1 MILSDKEILVE
12 IENKNIIIEP
22 YDRKHLG
29 TNSYD
34 VHLSPYLAIYED
46 ETLDAKQHN
55 KIKEILIP
63 EEGIVL
69 QPGTLYLGATLEYT
83 ETHKQVPFLRRKIK
97 HGSFGDRYTC
107 YRRKRRCRLL

>member
-46 ETLDAKQHN
+46 EY
-55 KIKEILIP
+55 I
-63 EEGIVL
+63 
-69 QPGTLYLGATLEYT
+69 
-83 ETHKQVPFLRRKIK
+83 RRKK
-97 HGSFGDRYTC
+97 TQQN
-107 YRRKRRCRLL
+107 KRNTNS